1 MEKERKIKTLSI
13 VALIVAVLGLTVAF
27 ASLSQ
32 VLTIRGTT
40 TAKGG
45 KWDIH
50 FEKDGSGAT
59 MVKPVKTGEAE
70 ATDASLNSTSIS
82 GIAVTL
88 KKPGDTVTY
97 EFDVKNAGTINA
109 KIGALTEKKGICESL
124 DGESQENEEMVCSH
138 LVYSLQYKED
148 SGNKDVK
155 VNDDLNK
162 TDKKTMV
169 LTIAYDG
176 NADEIPSNDVQ
187 IEIPDITITYVQK

>member
-97 EFDVKNAGTINA
+97 EFDVKNAGTIDA

-124 DGESQENEEMVCSH
+124 DGEDRANEEMVCSH
-138 LVYSLQYKED
+138 LVYNLSYKD
-148 SGNKDVK
+148 NGQNDVK

-162 TDKKTMV
+162 TVKKTMV

>member
-32 VLTIRGTT
+32 VLTINGTT
-40 TAKGG
+40 KMKGG
-45 KWDIH
+45 TWDIH

-59 MVKPVKTGEAE
+59 MVEPTKLGDAEGSKATLNKT
-70 ATDASLNSTSIS
+70 TIS
-82 GIAVTL
+82 DISVTL

-97 EFDVKNAGTINA
+97 EFDVKNAGTIDA
-109 KIGALTEKKGICESL
+109 KIGALTEEKGICSSL
-124 DGESQENEEMVCSH
+124 DGKSQENEKMVCSH

-169 LTIAYDG
+169 LTIGYDG
-176 NADEIPSNDVQ
+176 NAEEIPSNDVTIQ
-187 IEIPDITITYVQK
+187 IPDITITYVQK